1 MAKTKLKKPSPK
13 PAVKTAGTET
23 NLIWAVLGLVGVAG
37 LSAGFTAWA
46 CSYVVSSFQDS
57 NTMALL
63 ITDAGLKSDDKNL
76 EANLTTATTTLL
88 FLRDIG
94 FAVLLGVGGVL
105 ITLGIR
111 QSRKAG

>member
-1 MAKTKLKKPSPK
+1 MAKTKLKKPNPK
-13 PAVKTAGTET
+13 PAVKTTGTDT
-23 NLIWAVLGLVGVAG
+23 NLIWAVLGLVGVAA

-46 CSYVVSSFQDS
+46 CGYVVSSFQDS

-76 EANLTTATTTLL
+76 ERNLTTATTTLL

-94 FAVLLGVGGVL
+94 VAVLLGVGGVL

>member
-1 MAKTKLKKPSPK
+1 
-13 PAVKTAGTET
+13 
-23 NLIWAVLGLVGVAG
+23 
-37 LSAGFTAWA
+37 
-46 CSYVVSSFQDS
+46 
-57 NTMALL
+57 MALL

-76 EANLTTATTTLL
+76 ERNLTTATTTLL

-94 FAVLLGVGGVL
+94 VAVLLGVGGVL

>member
-1 MAKTKLKKPSPK
+1 MAKTKPKKPSPK
-13 PAVKTAGTET
+13 PAVKTAGSDV

-46 CSYVVSSFQDS
+46 CGYVVSSFQDS
-57 NTMALL
+57 NSMALL
-63 ITDAGLKSDDKNL
+63 LNDGGIKSDDKNL
-76 EANLTTATTTLL
+76 ERNLTTATTTLI

-94 FAVLLGVGGVL
+94 YAVLLGVGGVL

>member
-1 MAKTKLKKPSPK
+1 MAKTKPKKPSPK
-13 PAVKTAGTET
+13 PAVKTGSLET

-76 EANLTTATTTLL
+76 EANLTTATTTLI

-111 QSRKAG
+111 QTRKAG